1 MEEKRNIW
9 RRPRR
14 DSVLVVAA
22 IPPLKVLTTDN
33 CSRRREGGEEK

>member
-14 DSVLVVAA
+14 DSVLVVA